1 MSASQHRGALQPQ
14 HGNFFTG
21 QQYLVTAPSS
31 FRVDALETVFVQ
43 LFGYTSEVTVFVF
56 LKDSMAPGHTVLSR
70 DVLILNANNKYQ
82 ALANVQLYP
91 NVLKKDI
98 QKVVLHVQSDEI
110 NSHVLVPVSR
120 NNGFLFIQT
129 DKPLY
134 TPHQKVKVRAFS
146 MNQELRPANRSVFLT
161 FKDPDMIT
169 VDVVEMVDI
178 NNGIPTMQKRFKIP
192 IKPKLGIWTIEASY
206 SEDFTTT
213 TKTDFEV
220 KEYVLPSIDIS
231 VQPSSN
237 FISDTNF
244 NSFEFTVT
252 ARYVHGAP
260 VADGEVFLR
269 YGYVSGMNAPYI
281 IPNLVRR
288 ERLLSSGEVEV
299 SLDMQEVL
307 SKHDGPRELSS
318 LVGKY
323 LYIAVLVQEDT
334 GGISQEAEFASVKF
348 LKSPYH
354 LRLISTPPFIKPG
367 LPYNIQL
374 VVKDHL
380 DKPVSKMFVRLVEQQ
395 QTTSTGETNTLD
407 CGNNE
412 HLRSNSDGLI
422 YLICLP
428 WKTSVKAVIKFQTAD
443 PGLAEANQATLS
455 LESVAYH
462 SPNQRYLYINTPMFG
477 RSLVVGEDTQVHVQT
492 ASPSYLNIQAL
503 NYLILSKGKVVFH
516 KSVDFVQSLDG
527 RSSLNFMVTPSMV
540 PSIRLLVFYIL
551 HGEGTSEL
559 VADSV
564 WIDVKDKCVNGL
576 KTSVTVDTRIH
587 KPKENLQV
595 EIRANQPGLVALSV
609 VDSAV
614 YSVRRNYK
622 DPISMVM
629 RHIEQSD
636 QGCGGGGGKDNA
648 DVFRLAGLTFM
659 TNANA
664 QATSINEACTAAV
677 RPKRALSEEAKRTKA
692 QSFGFFKPC
701 CERGMQYIPRSVTCR
716 QFALQHYRSNPRCR
730 EVFRECCE
738 FYQKNK
744 DDGDL
749 ILARHDIGVNFDKAP
764 QVRSYFPE
772 SWMWEVQPIS
782 SGRLSV
788 SGTLPDSLTTWE
800 IKAVGM
806 FPSGGMCVADAAKVS
821 VNLPLSVDIPL
832 PYQVVRGE
840 QVVLQG
846 SVYNQ
851 QDRHIKYCVTL
862 MAGPAVCLLQSQPL
876 SGQPGMHSTVCKW
889 NHLSA
894 NGVRKV
900 EFTLLGLEPGVH
912 TLSFTLKT
920 TDGIRDV
927 LEKTLRVV
935 PEGVRREVNS
945 GGSLDPQG
953 LYGSTRLKVVL
964 KNQMPPNMVPNS
976 AVQRMLAINGELP
989 GDVVTVLTK
998 PDGIQTLID
1007 LPLGVAIAKL
1017 DSLFLLTQVYLYL
1030 ETTSSWD
1037 MLETNSQKSSSD
1049 LKQKIRDG
1057 LVDLSSIKNGDSSY
1071 SVSTK
1076 AEPSTWVTAMAVKVL
1091 AVADSVMDGGSVDR
1105 QSLSESVTWLISKT
1119 QQEDGSF
1126 SEKSSLKPDRVMVEG
1141 ADPVENSVYVTSV
1154 VLIAL
1159 QRAKEIRDERLRL
1172 QFHDISRRSAAGYL
1186 SRHAMNVKSMYVR
1199 AVATY
1204 ALTLHDPDSTAVSEL
1219 LRSLENRARQRG
1231 NPVELRYWQE
1241 ADVTADWIK
1250 PDQSSGQT
1258 VETTAYVLLTMLLK
1272 GRISYANPI
1281 LSWLTQDQYYGDGFF
1296 SSTDA
1301 LMALEAI
1308 TEYKR
1313 VTPRAELNQQINI
1326 RYNRKGEVKRVAL
1339 NSRQPV
1345 VAPIE
1350 VALNDDITVSTGY
1363 GKGVSNVKLK
1373 TVFYQT
1379 TASLQT
1385 RCNFELNIE
1394 MSGSSLSGGSSVEAP
1409 HLAACVKYKPPV
1421 NEVSTASSLTVLKI
1435 QLPTGVEPY
1444 LDDLRKF
1451 MESDDP
1457 VISHYELQGQTVVI
1471 LMDTVPSDIFLCVGF
1486 GVRTRFKV
1494 VGANDCLFTVSERQD
1509 RGSLC
1514 TKEFSPQHQMLQR
1527 LCVGE
1532 QCQCMTAACAAY
1544 RGNVDLTLTPVK
1556 RTEELCQ
1563 PHIKYGLIVTVRS
1576 AASEG
1581 DFMIYSASV
1590 VEVLKNTEKD
1600 LEALNPK
1607 SEVELVK
1614 KATCTSINLQDNK
1627 QYLVF
1632 GSRGSEIQNGRH
1644 FKYRLALDSEALVEL
1659 LSTDCS
1665 SDLCQ
1670 KHKAQMEDFSIYFM
1684 LNECL

>member
-1 MSASQHRGALQPQ
+1 MKVCVLLLCVCCLCWRTQAQPKS
-14 HGNFFTG
+14 
-21 QQYLVTAPSS
+21 YLVTAPSS
-31 FRVDALETVFVQ
+31 FRVDAVETVFVQ
-43 LFGYTSEVTVFVF
+43 LFGYTREVTVFVF
-56 LKDSMAPGHTVLSR
+56 LKDSMAPNHKLLSR
-70 DVLILNANNKYQ
+70 DVLTLNANNKFQ

-91 NVLKKDI
+91 NVLTKDI

-110 NSHVLVPVSR
+110 NNHVFVPISR
-120 NNGFLFIQT
+120 SNGFMFIQT

-134 TPHQKVKVRAFS
+134 TPHQNVKVRAFS

-161 FKDPDMIT
+161 FKDPDRVT

-206 SEDFTTT
+206 SDDFTTT
-213 TKTDFEV
+213 AVTDFEV
-220 KEYVLPSIDIS
+220 KEYVLPSIDIN
-231 VQPSSN
+231 VQPSLN

-244 NSFEFTVT
+244 NSFDFKIS

-269 YGYVSGMNAPYI
+269 YGYVSGKNAPFI
-281 IPNLVRR
+281 IPNLVKR
-288 ERLLSSGEVEV
+288 ERLSSSGEVEV
-299 SLDMQEVL
+299 NLNMQEVL

-323 LYIAVLVQEDT
+323 LYMAVLVQEET

-354 LRLISTPPFIKPG
+354 LSLISTPPFIKPG
-367 LPYNIQL
+367 LPYNIKL
-374 VVKDHL
+374 LVKDHL
-380 DKPVSKMFVRLVEQQ
+380 DKPVNRVSVELVEQRQ
-395 QTTSTGETNTLD
+395 ITETGETNVLN
-407 CGNNE
+407 CGNNNQ
-412 HLRSNSDGLI
+412 LRSDSDGFI
-422 YLICLP
+422 YLICNP
-428 WKTSVKAVIKFQTAD
+428 WKTSVKAVLKFQTA
-443 PGLAEANQATLS
+443 GLAEANRATLT

-462 SPNQRYLYINTPMFG
+462 SPNERYLYINTPMFG
-477 RSLVVGEDTQVHVQT
+477 KSLVVGRDTQIQVQT

-503 NYLILSKGKVVFH
+503 NYLVLSKGKVVFH
-516 KSVDFVQSLDG
+516 KSVDFVRSLDG
-527 RSSLNFMVTPSMV
+527 TNSLNFMVTPSMV

-564 WIDVKDKCVNGL
+564 WIDVKHKCINGL
-576 KTSVTVDTRIH
+576 ETSVTVDTRIH
-587 KPKENLQV
+587 KPKENLNID
-595 EIRANQPGLVALSV
+595 IRANQPGLVALSA

-614 YSVRRNYK
+614 YSIRRNYK
-622 DPISMVM
+622 DPISMVL

-636 QGCGGGGGKDNA
+636 LGCGGGGGKDNA
-648 DVFRLAGLTFM
+648 DVFRLAGLTFL

-664 QATSINEACTAAV
+664 QSTSVDEPCTAAV
-677 RPKRALSEEAKRTKA
+677 RSKRALSDEAKEAKA
-692 QSFGFFKPC
+692 QSYGSLKPC
-701 CERGMQYIPRSVTCR
+701 CVKGMQYIPRSVTCR
-716 QFALQHYRSNPRCR
+716 QYALQYKKLTHRCR
-730 EVFRECCE
+730 EAFRECCE

-749 ILARHDIGVNFDKAP
+749 ILARHIGVNFDEVP

-772 SWMWEVQPIS
+772 SWLWEVQPIS
-782 SGRLSV
+782 SGKLSV
-788 SGTLPDSLTTWE
+788 SGKLPDSLTTWE
-800 IKAVGM
+800 IQAVGM
-806 FPSGGMCVADAAKVS
+806 FPSGGMCVADTAKVS

-851 QDRHIKYCVTL
+851 QDKSIKYCVTL
-862 MAGPAVCLLQSQPL
+862 MAGPAVCLLQSQPV
-876 SGQPGMHSTVCKW
+876 SGQPGLHSTGCKW
-889 NHLSA
+889 NYLSA
-894 NGVRKV
+894 NGVGKV
-900 EFTLLGLEPGVH
+900 VFTLLGLEPGMH
-912 TLSFTLKT
+912 TLTFTLKT
-920 TDGIRDV
+920 TDGIRDI
-927 LEKTLRVV
+927 LEKNLRVV
-935 PEGVRREVNS
+935 PEGVRRDVDS

-953 LYGSTRLKVVL
+953 VYGSKKLKVVL
-964 KNQMPPNMVPNS
+964 HNQMPANVVPNS

-989 GDVVTVLTK
+989 GEVVTVLTK
-998 PDGIQTLID
+998 PEGIKTLID
-1007 LPLGVAIAKL
+1007 LPLGLAIAKL
-1017 DSLFLLTQVYLYL
+1017 DTLFLLTQVYLYL

-1037 MLETNSQKSSSD
+1037 LFGANSQKSSAD
-1049 LKQKIRDG
+1049 LKQKIQDG
-1057 LVDLSSIKNGDSSY
+1057 LIDLSSIRNGDSSY
-1071 SVSTK
+1071 STSIK
-1076 AEPSTWVTAMAVKVL
+1076 AEPSTWVTAMVVKVL
-1091 AVADSVMDGGSVDR
+1091 ALADSVMSLDH

-1119 QQEDGSF
+1119 QQADGSF
-1126 SEKSSLKPDRVMVEG
+1126 SELSSFKPNRAMVEG
-1141 ADPVENSVYVTSV
+1141 ADPIEKSVYVTSI

-1159 QRAKEIRDERLRL
+1159 QRASEIRDERLQLR
-1172 QFHDISRRSAAGYL
+1172 FHVSSRRSAAGYL
-1186 SRHAMNVKSMYVR
+1186 SQHARDVKSVYVR

-1204 ALTLHDPDSTAVSEL
+1204 ALTLHDPNSIAVSEL
-1219 LRSLENRARQRG
+1219 ISSLESVARQKG

-1258 VETTAYVLLTMLLK
+1258 VETTSYVLLTMLLK
-1272 GRISYANPI
+1272 GRIPYANPI

-1296 SSTDA
+1296 SSTDMV
-1301 LMALEAI
+1301 LTLEAL
-1308 TEYKR
+1308 TEYKKLI
-1313 VTPRAELNQQINI
+1313 PRTELDQQINI

-1339 NSRQPV
+1339 NRRQPV

-1350 VALNDDITVSTGY
+1350 ISLTDDITVSTGY

-1394 MSGSSLSGGSSVEAP
+1394 MSGSNPSESSSTEAP
-1409 HLAACVKYKPPV
+1409 HLAACVKYKPPL

-1444 LDDLRKF
+1444 LEDLRQF
-1451 MESDDP
+1451 MDP
-1457 VISHYELQGQTVVI
+1457 DNPIISHYELQGSTVVI

-1486 GVRTRFKV
+1486 RVRTRFKV
-1494 VGANDCLFTVSERQD
+1494 VGASDCLFTVSERQD

-1527 LCVGE
+1527 LCLGE

-1544 RGNVDLTLTPVK
+1544 RGNVDLSLTSVQ
-1556 RTEELCQ
+1556 RREELCQ
-1563 PHIKYGLIVTVRS
+1563 PHVKYGLIVAVRS
-1576 AASEG
+1576 SASEG

-1632 GSRGSEIQNGRH
+1632 GSRGSEVQNGRH

-1670 KHKAQMEDFSIYFM
+1670 KHQAQMEDFSVYFM
-1684 LNECL
+1684 LNECI

>member
-1 MSASQHRGALQPQ
+1 MKVCVLLLCVCCLCWRTQAQPKS
-14 HGNFFTG
+14 
-21 QQYLVTAPSS
+21 YLVTAPSS
-31 FRVDALETVFVQ
+31 FRVDAVETVFVQ
-43 LFGYTSEVTVFVF
+43 LFGYTREVTVFVF
-56 LKDSMAPGHTVLSR
+56 LKDSMAPNHKLLSR
-70 DVLILNANNKYQ
+70 DVLTLNANNKFQ

-91 NVLKKDI
+91 NVLTKDI

-110 NSHVLVPVSR
+110 NNHVFVPISR
-120 NNGFLFIQT
+120 SNGFMFIQT

-134 TPHQKVKVRAFS
+134 TPHQNVKVRAFS

-161 FKDPDMIT
+161 FKDPDRET

-206 SEDFTTT
+206 SDDFTTT
-213 TKTDFEV
+213 AVTDFEV
-220 KEYVLPSIDIS
+220 KEYVLPSIDIN
-231 VQPSSN
+231 VHPSLN

-244 NSFEFTVT
+244 NSFNFKIS

-269 YGYVSGMNAPYI
+269 YGYVSGKNAPFI
-281 IPNLVRR
+281 IPNLVKR
-288 ERLLSSGEVEV
+288 ERLSSSGEVEV
-299 SLDMQEVL
+299 NLNMQEVL

-323 LYIAVLVQEDT
+323 LYMAVLVQEDT

-354 LRLISTPPFIKPG
+354 LSLISTPRFIKPG
-367 LPYNIQL
+367 LPYNI
-374 VVKDHL
+374 
-380 DKPVSKMFVRLVEQQ
+380 
-395 QTTSTGETNTLD
+395 
-407 CGNNE
+407 
-412 HLRSNSDGLI
+412 
-422 YLICLP
+422 
-428 WKTSVKAVIKFQTAD
+428 KFQTA
-443 PGLAEANQATLS
+443 GLAEANRATLT

-477 RSLVVGEDTQVHVQT
+477 KSLVVGRDTQIQVQT

-503 NYLILSKGKVVFH
+503 NYLVLSKGKVVFH

-527 RSSLNFMVTPSMV
+527 TNSLNFMVTPSMV

-564 WIDVKDKCVNGL
+564 WIDVKQKCINGL
-576 KTSVTVDTRIH
+576 ETSVTVDTRIH
-587 KPKENLQV
+587 KPKENLNID
-595 EIRANQPGLVALSV
+595 IRANQPGLVALSA

-614 YSVRRNYK
+614 YSIRRNYK
-622 DPISMVM
+622 DPFSMVL

-636 QGCGGGGGKDNA
+636 LGCGGGGGKDNA
-648 DVFRLAGLTFM
+648 DVFRLAGLTFL

-664 QATSINEACTAAV
+664 QSTSVDEPCTAAV
-677 RPKRALSEEAKRTKA
+677 RSKRALSDEAKEAKA
-692 QSFGFFKPC
+692 QSYGSLKPC
-701 CERGMQYIPRSVTCR
+701 CVKGMQYIPRSVTCR
-716 QFALQHYRSNPRCR
+716 QYALQYKKLTHRCR
-730 EVFRECCE
+730 EAFRECCE

-749 ILARHDIGVNFDKAP
+749 ILARHIGVNFDKVP

-772 SWMWEVQPIS
+772 SWLWEVQPIS
-782 SGRLSV
+782 SGKLSV
-788 SGTLPDSLTTWE
+788 SGKLPDSLTTWE
-800 IKAVGM
+800 IQAVGM
-806 FPSGGMCVADAAKVS
+806 FPSGGMCVADTAKVS

-851 QDRHIKYCVTL
+851 QDRSIKYCVTL
-862 MAGPAVCLLQSQPL
+862 MAGPAVCLLQSQPVA
-876 SGQPGMHSTVCKW
+876 GQAGLHSTGCKW
-889 NHLSA
+889 NYLSA
-894 NGVRKV
+894 NGVGKV
-900 EFTLLGLEPGVH
+900 EFTLLGLEPGMH
-912 TLSFTLKT
+912 TLTFTLKT
-920 TDGIRDV
+920 TDGIRDI
-927 LEKTLRVV
+927 LEKNLRVV
-935 PEGVRREVNS
+935 PEGVMRDVDS

-953 LYGSTRLKVVL
+953 VYGSKKLKVVL
-964 KNQMPPNMVPNS
+964 HNQMPANVVPNS

-989 GDVVTVLTK
+989 GEVVTVLTK
-998 PDGIQTLID
+998 PEGIKTLID

-1017 DSLFLLTQVYLYL
+1017 DTLFLLTQVYLYL

-1037 MLETNSQKSSSD
+1037 LFGANSQKSSAD
-1049 LKQKIRDG
+1049 LKQKIQDG
-1057 LVDLSSIKNGDSSY
+1057 LIDLSSIKNGDSSY
-1071 SVSTK
+1071 STSIK
-1076 AEPSTWVTAMAVKVL
+1076 AEPSTWVTAMVVKVL
-1091 AVADSVMDGGSVDR
+1091 ALADSVMSLDH

-1119 QQEDGSF
+1119 QQADGSF
-1126 SEKSSLKPDRVMVEG
+1126 SELSSFKPNRVMVEG
-1141 ADPVENSVYVTSV
+1141 ADPIEKSVYVTSV

-1159 QRAKEIRDERLRL
+1159 QRASEIRDERLQLR
-1172 QFHDISRRSAAGYL
+1172 FHVSSRRSAAGYL
-1186 SRHAMNVKSMYVR
+1186 SQHARDVKSVYVR

-1204 ALTLHDPDSTAVSEL
+1204 ALTLHDPSSIAVSEL
-1219 LRSLENRARQRG
+1219 ISSFENLARQKG

-1258 VETTAYVLLTMLLK
+1258 VETTSYVLLTMLLK
-1272 GRISYANPI
+1272 GRIPYANPI

-1296 SSTDA
+1296 SSTDMV
-1301 LMALEAI
+1301 LTLEAL
-1308 TEYKR
+1308 TEYKKLI
-1313 VTPRAELNQQINI
+1313 PRTELDQQINI

-1339 NSRQPV
+1339 NRRQPV

-1350 VALNDDITVSTGY
+1350 ISLTDDITVSTGY

-1394 MSGSSLSGGSSVEAP
+1394 MSGSNPSESSSTEAP
-1409 HLAACVKYKPPV
+1409 HLAACVKYKPPL

-1444 LDDLRKF
+1444 LEDLRQF
-1451 MESDDP
+1451 MDP
-1457 VISHYELQGQTVVI
+1457 DNPIISHYELQGSTVVI

-1486 GVRTRFKV
+1486 RVRTRFKV
-1494 VGANDCLFTVSERQD
+1494 VGASDCLFTVSERQD

-1514 TKEFSPQHQMLQR
+1514 TKEFSPEHQMLQR
-1527 LCVGE
+1527 LCLGE

-1544 RGNVDLTLTPVK
+1544 RGNVDLSLTSVQ
-1556 RTEELCQ
+1556 RREELCQ
-1563 PHIKYGLIVTVRS
+1563 PHVKYGLIVAVRS
-1576 AASEG
+1576 SASEG

-1632 GSRGSEIQNGRH
+1632 GSRGSEVQNGRH

-1670 KHKAQMEDFSIYFM
+1670 KHKAQMEDFSVYFM
-1684 LNECL
+1684 LNECI